1 MFIESNRETDI
12 RVILLFG
19 GMEEWVFIWRER
31 MFEWVM
37 IEESEANGAISLA
50 VLIVFVEI
58 EFDGLNVSLMWV
70 DKVGMIL
77 SGVDEVHWDLYFWL

>member
-1 MFIESNRETDI
+1 
-12 RVILLFG
+12 
-19 GMEEWVFIWRER
+19 

-58 EFDGLNVSLMWV
+58 ELNRLNLSLMWV
-70 DKVGMIL
+70 DKLGMIL